1 LTAKILK
8 GKKRMISWLYSII
21 FKKNIKREMTYN
33 LKLGSVISN
42 NIYLNY
48 ETKDFKGYLI
58 DIISFKSTLF
68 LEINMT
74 NKILNLLI
82 LFLLPVSI
90 FSQDFKLLSPAILNL
105 GDVPSDT
112 LALGEIRFMNHGST
126 PMSIKRV
133 ETSCGCTVAN
143 LDKLTYNPGEEG
155 KISVHFNTKGYSGLT
170 RKTVTIYLE
179 KGTPS
184 SVRIVL
190 QVKVTPKMEI
200 TPQFINFQQVN
211 LKNKVI
217 KRSFEIKNNT
227 KSILEATIGKIPKE
241 NIDIE
246 PKKFSIQPNGTQKID
261 ITYNPEKL
269 GRDDSTVLVQIMNQ
283 KLV

>member
-1 LTAKILK
+1 
-8 GKKRMISWLYSII
+8 
-21 FKKNIKREMTYN
+21 MTW
-33 LKLGSVISN
+33 
-42 NIYLNY
+42 
-48 ETKDFKGYLI
+48 
-58 DIISFKSTLF
+58 
-68 LEINMT
+68 
-74 NKILNLLI
+74 KILNLLI

-90 FSQDFKLLSPAILNL
+90 FAQDFKLLTPAILNL

-112 LALGEIRFMNHGST
+112 LALGEIRFMNNGSK

-155 KISVHFNTKGYSGLT
+155 IIPVHFNTKGYSGLT

-184 SVRIVL
+184 SIRIVL

-211 LKNKVI
+211 LNSKII

-227 KSILEATIGKIPKE
+227 KSIIEATIGKIPQE

-246 PKKFSIQPNGTQKID
+246 PKKFSIQPNGIQKID

-269 GRDDSTVLVQIMNQ
+269 GRDDSAVLVQVQQPFKMLKRIPVFVNVQ
-283 KLV
+283 E